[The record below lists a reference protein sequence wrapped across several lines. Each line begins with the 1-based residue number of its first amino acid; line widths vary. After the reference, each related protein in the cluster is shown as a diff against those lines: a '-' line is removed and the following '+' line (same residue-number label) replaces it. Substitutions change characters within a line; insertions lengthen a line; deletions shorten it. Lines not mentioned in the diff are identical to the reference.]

1 MAAKVTERKNSI
13 INSSGSPSGLLA
25 HSSMRQGRH
34 CAHAHHAKNNPGRL
48 AATWVSSWVS

>member
-25 HSSMRQGRH
+25 HSSMRQG
-34 CAHAHHAKNNPGRL
+34 
-48 AATWVSSWVS
+48 ATLRARASR